1 MNKEDKTISR
11 KTIQIEW
18 GDCDPANIVYFPRYI
33 EYFDGCTTA
42 LFKHLGLAK
51 PDIIRKYGIIGI
63 PIVDLQARFISPSKF
78 SDEVI
83 VESQV
88 TGWRRSSFSV
98 RHRLYNKRALAVE
111 CFETRVWTGL
121 SGAKPGKLEGR
132 PIPPEVIRK
141 FSASANAMPARA
153 GAAKARKRT

>member
-1 MNKEDKTISR
+1 MSKKDKTISR

-18 GDCDPANIVYFPRYI
+18 GDCDPANIVYFPRYL

-51 PDIIRKYGIIGI
+51 PDIIREYGIIGI
-63 PIVDLQARFISPSKF
+63 PIVDLQARFIAPSKF
-78 SDEVI
+78 SDEVV

-98 RHRLYNKRALAVE
+98 RHRLYNKRVLAVE

-121 SGAKPGKLEGR
+121 SAAKPGKIEGR
-132 PIPPEVIRK
+132 PIPPEVISK
-141 FSASANAMPARA
+141 FSASPNAMPARA
-153 GAAKARKRT
+153 SGSRKRT

>member
-1 MNKEDKTISR
+1 VRKKEKTISR

-18 GDCDPANIVYFPRYI
+18 GDCDPANIVYFPRYL

-63 PIVDLQARFISPSKF
+63 PIVDLQARFIAPSKF
-78 SDEVI
+78 SDQV
-83 VESQV
+83 VVKSQV

-98 RHRLYNKRALAVE
+98 CHRLYNKGVLAVE
-111 CFETRVWTGL
+111 CFETRVWTGV
-121 SGAKPGKLEGR
+121 SAAKPGKIEGR

-141 FSASANAMPARA
+141 FSANAIPARA
-153 GAAKARKRT
+153 RAPRSRKRT